1 MTMLTHPGNAF
12 KPASY
17 RSGRPDTVD
26 TTTIADFAMLKRLCL
41 RALGLLLAFGAV
53 AGIVALKS
61 AVFLS
66 RINY

>member
-17 RSGRPDTVD
+17 RSGRPDD
-26 TTTIADFAMLKRLCL
+26 ATTIADFAMLKRLCL
-41 RALGLLLAFGAV
+41 RALGLLLAGGAV